1 MKMDNFYSLCKV
13 SEAHKKASF
22 FIPFFPHWTPHFYAD
37 DVVRRHCN
45 HAKLLFSLLS
55 ELMQTSSFWMLV
67 CLYAFSYVS
76 QAHCV
81 VSFRWGPLGIL
92 GIAADPGLFD
102 NAKKGRVLWMKEVKS
117 NKRALCYKIEFS
129 EFLDF
134 GIGFHLSFCGCPV
147 ALKRG

>member
-13 SEAHKKASF
+13 SEPHKKASF
-22 FIPFFPHWTPHFYAD
+22 FIPFFLHWTPHFYAD

-45 HAKLLFSLLS
+45 HAKLLFLS
-55 ELMQTSSFWMLV
+55 YPNWCRHLV
-67 CLYAFSYVS
+67 SECSCACILFPTYHKHIVW
-76 QAHCV
+76 
-81 VSFRWGPLGIL
+81 FRFVGDPLGIL

-134 GIGFHLSFCGCPV
+134 GVGFHLSFCGCPV
-147 ALKRG
+147 V